1 MVVVP
6 AAGES
11 GVIEMGNRVSG
22 SVHENRPREIGSLSR
37 PAGPGWIAAL
47 LVFLLL
53 AWLTGARAASSP
65 LSADVTPMTLRPRT
79 SAPAY
84 LDIKLHSQSRSP
96 LQGTLEVQGWS
107 SGEMICRQEIADL
120 TLLFGITTQRVL
132 LPPPVF
138 GRTSEEVHLRFHTL
152 GANYDLG
159 RFLTMG
165 ETTAARQ
172 YIIGLCRPQFG
183 LGEPQNFTWRAL
195 RPERVLKEDR
205 SRIGAVATAP
215 VWFAPE
221 DLPSALG
228 LCAFDLVV
236 LEGPALSALSE
247 KQLSDLTTWIEAG
260 GSLCLVAVRDLKAE
274 HRAFLQRLSVS
285 SEDTVAKAPAFL
297 FRRAGLGRVAMIDAP
312 PAGEDQ
318 LVAEPWTA
326 ATYFLAHTDGA
337 HHPGEP
343 PNRSQWYYQYA
354 VQGELEQEMLRAL
367 PHTARMIPL
376 PILGAI
382 LTAFVLLVG
391 PGEWI
396 LLGKL
401 RRRRWTWATFPVI
414 AIGCTFLTVRTA
426 EHYLGMDD
434 QRVSLIVTD
443 YSPQGKALREN
454 RFDLWFVGRNKDA
467 LAEKR
472 QSLSVSC
479 LERNSGRGAGGFR
492 LPVYEGRVPTHYTLR
507 QSLYQWTPYIQ
518 RTLAFAPNPTGP
530 SLQWQAI
537 REMPTS
543 FRDYRGYAY
552 DSDSVPVVSEK
563 IGAQDWT
570 VQVFHFDLPRSER
583 PSLIERLSLNDLSAW
598 AFTRSP
604 SGEPGLADLTLDHEP
619 GDMLV
624 VAQRRLGREIQ
635 IQRCVYH
642 FDSHE

>member
-1 MVVVP
+1 
-6 AAGES
+6 
-11 GVIEMGNRVSG
+11 MGHRVSG
-22 SVHENRPREIGSLSR
+22 SGPEIRSRMKMLLR
-37 PAGPGWIAAL
+37 PAKPGRVTAL
-47 LVFLLL
+47 LVFLVLV
-53 AWLTGARAASSP
+53 WLTRAHAAPSP

-79 SAPAY
+79 FAPAY
-84 LDIKLHSQSRSP
+84 IDVKLHSQSRSP

-107 SGEMICRQEIADL
+107 SAEMICRQEIADL
-120 TLLFGITTQRVL
+120 TLLSGTTTQRVL
-132 LPPPVF
+132 LPPPVAA
-138 GRTSEEVHLRFHTL
+138 RTTEEVRLRFLTP
-152 GANYDLG
+152 GGTYDLG

-165 ETTAARQ
+165 ESAAARQ
-172 YIIGLCRPQFG
+172 YTIGLCRPQFG

-205 SRIGAVATAP
+205 SHVASVATSP

-247 KQLSDLTTWIEAG
+247 KQLSDLATWVEAG

-285 SEDTVAKAPAFL
+285 SDDTAAKSPSVL
-297 FRRAGLGRVAMIDAP
+297 FRRAGLGRVALIDAS
-312 PAGEDQ
+312 PAAEDQ
-318 LVAEPWTA
+318 LMSEPWLTA
-326 ATYFLAHTDGA
+326 THYLAHTDA
-337 HHPGEP
+337 AYHPNESQ
-343 PNRSQWYYQYA
+343 NRSQWYYQYA
-354 VQGELEQEMLRAL
+354 IQGELEQEMLRAL
-367 PHTARMIPL
+367 PRTARMIPV

-382 LTAFVLLVG
+382 LVAFVLLVG

-426 EHYLGMDD
+426 EHYLGMED

-443 YSPQGKALREN
+443 YTPQGKALREN
-454 RFDLWFVGRNKDA
+454 RFDLWFAGRNKDA

-472 QSLSVSC
+472 QALSVSC
-479 LERNSGRGAGGFR
+479 LDRRSGRGTGSFR
-492 LPVYEGRVPTHYTLR
+492 PPIYEGRVPTHYSLR
-507 QSLYQWTPYIQ
+507 QPLLQWTPYIQ
-518 RTLAFAPNPTGP
+518 RTLTFAPNSAGP
-530 SLQWQAI
+530 SLQWQAL
-537 REMPTS
+537 REIPPS
-543 FRDYRGYAY
+543 FRAHTLKADDTGSAFL
-552 DSDSVPVVSEK
+552 VSEK
-563 IGAQDWT
+563 IGAQGWT
-570 VQVFHFDLPRSER
+570 VNVFHPDLPRSEH
-583 PSLIERLSLNDLSAW
+583 PSLVERLSLNDPSAW

-604 SGEPGLADLTLDHEP
+604 SGESGLVDLALDHERN
-619 GDMLV
+619 DMLV
-624 VAQRRLGREIQ
+624 VAQRRVGKEIR